1 MVYIN
6 DPNKSSVENLEL
18 ANKEFFDLPL
28 EEKKN
33 RMALTL
39 AIQTKHAIENAVRLG
54 IAKRVDIV
62 NAMNGEIKEK
72 ATNEDSILN
81 LDSDI
86 LDEN

>member
-1 MVYIN
+1 
-6 DPNKSSVENLEL
+6 
-18 ANKEFFDLPL
+18 
-28 EEKKN
+28 
-33 RMALTL
+33 MALTL